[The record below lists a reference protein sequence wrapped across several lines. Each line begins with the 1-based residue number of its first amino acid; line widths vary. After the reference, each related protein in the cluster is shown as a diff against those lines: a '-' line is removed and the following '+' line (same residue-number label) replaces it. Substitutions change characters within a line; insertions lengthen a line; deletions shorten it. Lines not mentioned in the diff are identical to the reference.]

1 MKESDVRAVTVALN
15 AHLFANYKV
24 HISFTEE
31 EVRHFLLP
39 EEGVMDSYLIMD
51 MQGNVT
57 DFTSFYMLPSSI
69 LNHPE
74 HDKVNAA
81 YGFYSFTEDV
91 NNTARYSDLIKDA
104 LIIAKKLKFDV
115 YNVTESMQAKHC
127 LEDNLF
133 KAGDGNLAHYLYNY
147 RINTVLPQEI
157 GIILV

>member
-1 MKESDVRAVTVALN
+1 MKESDIQAVAVSLN

-39 EEGVMDSYLIMD
+39 EEGVVDSYPIMD
-51 MQGNVT
+51 RQGKVT

-69 LNHPE
+69 LNHPQY
-74 HDKVNAA
+74 DKLNAA

-91 NNTARYSDLIKDA
+91 SNTARYSELIKDA

-115 YNVTESMQAKHC
+115 FNLTESMQHKHC
-127 LEDNLF
+127 LKDNLF

-147 RINTVLPQEI
+147 RINTVLPEEI